1 MNSNKYTLD
10 RIEEGF
16 AVLLQHLDEN
26 NQLLIPITSIDV
38 QVKEGDLVLVDAREN
53 DEGYDVTVLK
63 EETKVVKDSVN
74 KLIEKLK
81 NK

>member
-1 MNSNKYTLD
+1 MKSNKYTLD